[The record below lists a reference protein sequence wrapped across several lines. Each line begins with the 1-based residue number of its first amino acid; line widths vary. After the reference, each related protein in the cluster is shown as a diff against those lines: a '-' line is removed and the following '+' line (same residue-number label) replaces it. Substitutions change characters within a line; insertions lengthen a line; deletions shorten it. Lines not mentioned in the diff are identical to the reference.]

1 MRVWVTR
8 YGDAT
13 IALLKSVFEDGVDH
27 AAALI
32 RHSAREFEPG
42 RHDLLNPLTDE
53 GRALAREFGAALPK
67 RLLVRGYTSPAERC
81 VETVQ
86 LILGSHSDGGGR
98 VSRHRPV
105 EALGVFYVLDQMKMY
120 RAMTAADGQVPFLKS
135 WFDGKV
141 PDDVMMPAGL
151 AARLVAR
158 VVAGKLEA
166 PLERPQLDICVSHD
180 MSLYL
185 VRDRLLGLG
194 VVDSGSVDFLDGVV
208 FYERDRALWMRG
220 LHGAPKRIDL
230 TI

>member
-1 MRVWVTR
+1 MTR

-13 IALLKSVFEDGVDH
+13 IALLKSVFDDGVDH

-42 RHDLLNPLTDE
+42 RHDLMNPLTDE
-53 GRALAREFGAALPK
+53 GRVLAREFGAALPK
-67 RLLVRGYTSPAERC
+67 RLLVRGYASPADRC

-86 LILGSHSDGGGR
+86 LILDGHSKTGGR
-98 VSRHRPV
+98 ITRHRPV

-120 RAMTAADGQVPFLKS
+120 RAMTSIDGQVGSFLQR
-135 WFDGKV
+135 WFDGGIA
-141 PDDVMMPAGL
+141 DDVMMPANL
-151 AARLVAR
+151 AAKIVGR

-194 VVDSGSVDFLDGVV
+194 VTDSGSVDFLDGVV

-220 LHGAPKRIDL
+220 LHGPPKRIDL

>member
-1 MRVWVTR
+1 MTR

-13 IALLKSVFEDGVDH
+13 IALLKSVFDEGVDH

-42 RHDLLNPLTDE
+42 RHDLMNPLTDE
-53 GRALAREFGAALPK
+53 GRSLARDFGAALPK

-86 LILGSHSDGGGR
+86 LILDGHSKAGGR
-98 VSRHRPV
+98 VTRHRPV

-120 RAMTAADGQVPFLKS
+120 RVMTSSDGLVPFLRR
-135 WFDGKV
+135 WCDGSV
-141 PDDVMMPAGL
+141 AGDVMMPANL
-151 AARLVAR
+151 AAKIVAR

-166 PLERPQLDICVSHD
+166 PLERPQLDVCVSHD

-194 VVDSGSVDFLDGVV
+194 VTDSGAVDFLDGVV

-220 LHGAPKRIDL
+220 LHGPPKRVDL

>member
-1 MRVWVTR
+1 VTR

-13 IALLKSVFEDGVDH
+13 IALLESVFDDGVEH
-27 AAALI
+27 AVALI

-53 GRALAREFGAALPK
+53 GRSLAREFGAALPK

-86 LILGSHSDGGGR
+86 LVLESHSMTGGR
-98 VSRHRPV
+98 VTRHRPV

-120 RAMTAADGQVPFLKS
+120 RVMTGVDGLVPFLKR
-135 WFDGKV
+135 WFEGGIAA
-141 PDDVMMPAGL
+141 DVMMPADL
-151 AARLVAR
+151 AAKIVGR

-166 PLERPQLDICVSHD
+166 PLDRPQLDICVSHD

-185 VRDRLLGLG
+185 VRDRLLGLD
-194 VVDSGSVDFLDGVV
+194 VTDSGSVDFLDGVV
-208 FYERDRALWMRG
+208 FYERDRALWMQG
-220 LHGAPKRIDL
+220 LHGPPKRIDL
-230 TI
+230 TM